1 MVTLTKSL
9 LIAASNTD
17 ILVDWNSASLSPAPD
32 LAHRFAGL
40 CGRIAFV
47 IFCKTALS
55 MTPDVLSSNLSCLEK
70 PDEIQQVLFI
80 LNQISAGCVTLS
92 KPRHLAHTAVHQPAV
107 QPDLE
112 IH

>member
-9 LIAASNTD
+9 LIAASNAD
-17 ILVDWNSASLSPAPD
+17 ILVDWNSVSLSPAPD
-32 LAHRFAGL
+32 LAHRFTGL

-47 IFCKTALS
+47 IFCKTVLS
-55 MTPDVLSSNLSCLEK
+55 MTSDVLSSDLSCLEK

-80 LNQISAGCVTLS
+80 QNQISVGCITLS
-92 KPRHLAHTAVHQPAV
+92 KPCHLTHTTVHKPAV